1 MTKTEYR
8 SLYEKYLN
16 GNCTAEELEALQNY
30 TDDFTLAEPEEISP
44 EKAEQLY
51 SKLRLAIQDQE
62 QIKTRPLYWKL
73 SIAASLILILFV
85 GLMYAFHDTKQ
96 APAPSLSKAVKTIVP
111 GSNKAVLTLGD
122 GRTIILN
129 NAGTGEIATENGTQV
144 RKDADGLLS
153 YQVGETV
160 SEALV
165 YNTVSIPRGGQ
176 YSLIL
181 PDGSKV
187 WLNAETKLRFPNR
200 FVGDKREVELDGEG
214 YFEIAKNKQK
224 PFFVKANGVSV
235 KVLGTHFNVMAYKDE
250 PLVRTTLVEGSVML
264 TAAGQSV
271 YLIPGQQG
279 LFSKNGLRVSNA
291 DIEGDLAWKNGYFVF
306 NEESLATIMHKISRW
321 YNVDIEML
329 TNNKLTY
336 TGSVSKFKNIDEV
349 LKVLSLTGTVK
360 FKIEER
366 RVIVSN

>member
-1 MTKTEYR
+1 MTKTEYL
-8 SLYEKYLN
+8 SLYEKYLK
-16 GNCTAEELEALQNY
+16 GNCTAEEMEALQNCA
-30 TDDFTLAEPEEISP
+30 DDFSLAEPEEVSP
-44 EKAEQLY
+44 EKAELLY
-51 SKLRLAIQDQE
+51 SKLKLAIQDKE
-62 QIKTRPLYWKL
+62 QTKTRPLYWKL
-73 SIAASLILILFV
+73 SIAASLVLVLFA
-85 GLMYAFHDTKQ
+85 GLMYSLHYRKQ
-96 APAPSLSKAVKTIVP
+96 TPALSLAKGVKPIVP

-129 NAGTGEIATENGTQV
+129 NAGNGEIATENGTRV
-144 RKDADGLLS
+144 RKDGDGLLS
-153 YQVGETV
+153 YQVGETR
-160 SEALV
+160 SEELV
-165 YNTVSIPRGGQ
+165 FNTVSIPRGGQ

-187 WLNAETKLRFPNR
+187 WLNAETKLKFPNR

-250 PLVRTTLVEGSVML
+250 PLVRTTLVEGRVILS
-264 TAAGQSV
+264 AAGQSV

-279 LFSKNGLRVSNA
+279 LFSKDGLMVSNA
-291 DIEGDLAWKNGYFVF
+291 DVDGDLAWKNGYFVF
-306 NEESLATIMHKISRW
+306 NDDSLATIMHKISRW
-321 YNVDIEML
+321 YNVDIDMR
-329 TNNKLTY
+329 TNNKLSY

-366 RVIVSN
+366 RVIVNN